1 MLQCAPAVLASA
13 ILVAPHPASVQEDA
27 SPGSA
32 AGRAEP
38 VGQES
43 SVLERDV
50 VDRRPGLG
58 SASAAEDE
66 LSTGLPRAISLTDAL
81 ALALSNN
88 LGLELA
94 AIETEAARYDTLSS
108 WGAFDWVFDAAGTLT
123 DAQNETGSALGGGR
137 VVTNRDTR
145 LDLDLTRPLTTGG
158 RFDFHFD
165 TTFSETDNEFANAPE
180 LFQTGL
186 RLTYVQPLLRG
197 AWKEYATA
205 NMRDLEIAE
214 RRRFEERRE
223 ARQFLIHDVEVA
235 YWELVAAVEQL
246 EVDEAALELGRE
258 QVGREEARLRA
269 GDGTEVDVLQ
279 AQTEVATRTETL
291 LQSEN
296 DVAQRSDD
304 LKQLIVRDKTSDLW
318 ARRLRTTT
326 PLPIA
331 DLDELQVPDWNDA
344 YQIALGRRAD
354 LRTSRLDVDA
364 ARVRLMRARSE
375 RLYGLDLQLQVGSGS
390 FDEEFSEAFS
400 RTTELRFPTYSALLS
415 YNMPLQNTTASNA
428 ERAARERLRGSQVT
442 LEQSE
447 VTALGDIRRAIREV
461 SFRAQAVRAAE
472 QSFVLA
478 RRQLEAEQQ
487 RFEADL
493 TTTFEV
499 LQFQQTLI
507 ASASSRTRA
516 RVEYAKSLVGLQRA
530 QGLIGEAPDPNRN

>member
-1 MLQCAPAVLASA
+1 MLQCVTVVLASA
-13 ILVAPHPASVQEDA
+13 VAVPMLTGP
-27 SPGSA
+27 SA
-32 AGRAEP
+32 AGPAAPAVGQQEP
-38 VGQES
+38 VGQDS
-43 SVLERDV
+43 SVLERDEV
-50 VDRRPGLG
+50 NERPGFG
-58 SASAAEDE
+58 SSAAADDE
-66 LSTGLPRAISLTDAL
+66 LSTGLTRPISLTDAL

-108 WGAFDWVFDAAGTLT
+108 WGAFDWVFDASGTLT
-123 DAQNETGSALGGGR
+123 DAQQETGSALGGGR

-145 LDLDLTRPLTTGG
+145 ADFDLTRPLTTGG

-205 NMRDLEIAE
+205 NMRELEIAE

-235 YWELVAAVEQL
+235 YWELVAAVEQRD
-246 EVDEAALELGRE
+246 VDQAALELGNDQVDRE
-258 QVGREEARLRA
+258 NARLRA

-318 ARRLRTTT
+318 SRRLRTTT
-326 PLPIA
+326 PLPVDNI
-331 DLDELQVPDWNDA
+331 DELQVPDWNDA
-344 YQIALGRRAD
+344 YQIALGRRSD

-364 ARVRLMRARSE
+364 ARVRMMRAKSE

-390 FDEEFSEAFS
+390 FDEDLAEAIS

-415 YNMPLQNTTASNA
+415 YNMPLQNITASNA
-428 ERAARERLRGSQVT
+428 ERATRERLRGSQVT
-442 LEQSE
+442 LEQAE
-447 VTALGDIRRAIREV
+447 VTALADIRRAIRDV
-461 SFRAQAVRAAE
+461 RFRAQAVRAAE

-516 RVEYAKSLVGLQRA
+516 RVEYAKALVGLQRA